1 MTGERQAWER
11 LYSKRG
17 LQYGGSG
24 ELSFLGPVLKPGM
37 LALDAGCGDGKTT
50 EVLARSC
57 DVVGCDFSREALSGL
72 RAQRDPERKVNLV
85 QCNLV
90 HMPFELEKFDAVACV
105 HALSHL
111 RLRER
116 EAAAQEIARV
126 LRTGGHLFVEVFGR
140 GDIRYGEGE
149 AVEDSSFLRGT
160 GIMTHYFQEDEVSG
174 LFPGFKVLGSVGVV
188 KRVSFGAIA
197 GKREVLRSLLRK

>member
-24 ELSFLGPVLKPGM
+24 ELGLLAPLLKPGM

-50 EVLARSC
+50 EILARSC
-57 DVVGCDFSREALSGL
+57 EAVGCDFSREALKGL
-72 RAQRDPERKVNLV
+72 RDQRDPEMKVNLV
-85 QCNLV
+85 QCNLL
-90 HMPFELEKFDAVACV
+90 HLPFEPEKFDAITCV

-111 RLRER
+111 RLKDR
-116 EAAAQEIARV
+116 EAAAAGLARA
-126 LRTGGHLFVEVFGR
+126 LRPGGHLFVEVFGR

-149 AVEDSSFLRGT
+149 EVEAGSFLRGN
-160 GIMTHYFQEDEVSG
+160 GIMTHYFQEEEVAG
-174 LFPGFKVLGSVGVV
+174 LFPGFKTIASVGVV
-188 KRVSFGAIA
+188 KRVTFGAIA
-197 GKREVLRSLLRK
+197 GKRDTLRTLMRK